1 MLTLS
6 KEEHC
11 ARFKQLGR
19 SLEDQ
24 IAADAP
30 ASVLQLYYNFAMKMF
45 CELEMMDTPEPPW
58 LLDLRRRL
66 EDERGELPSRN

>member
-58 LLDLRRRL
+58 LLPQP
-66 EDERGELPSRN
+66 ELIPVCPCAPTAG